1 MPENTGFESDFLGV
15 LADLEDYLPELTL
28 VGGWVPYV
36 YANFIW
42 SNPSAR
48 PIFTSDVDWGVEP
61 AGALPHSKTVF
72 EVLSALKYSERHLEI
87 GKMEPVV
94 LYRNN
99 KTRLDFITSLIGPE
113 GACAGVLGREVA
125 VSRLEYFDF
134 LLKHAAEV
142 KLKRGGREYVLRVPE
157 PSAFVCHKCATFT
170 DRIDRQKMAKDLYY
184 AYFVLRYA
192 PDPDKIAAEIRRY
205 SAEPLYAKA
214 MANLREYFTSGAGRG
229 CAMVAQE
236 NGQDYYIDDLI
247 SDIRARFLKIVEP
260 AP

>member
-1 MPENTGFESDFLGV
+1 MPENMGFESDFFGV

-42 SNPSAR
+42 RNAAAR

-61 AGALPHSKTVF
+61 AGAQPNRRTVF

-99 KTRLDFITSLIGPE
+99 KTRLDFITSLVGPE

-134 LLKHAAEV
+134 LLKHAADV
-142 KLKRGGREYVLRVPE
+142 KLKRGGSEYVLRLPE

-192 PDPDKIAAEIRRY
+192 PDPAKIAAEIRGY

-214 MANLREYFTSGAGRG
+214 MANLREYFSGGAGRG
-229 CAMVAQE
+229 CTMVAQE
-236 NGQDYYIDDLI
+236 NGPDHYIDDLI
-247 SDIRARFLKIVEP
+247 PDIRARFLKIAEP

>member
-1 MPENTGFESDFLGV
+1 MPDKTGFESDFFGV
-15 LADLEDYLPELTL
+15 LADLENYLPELTL

-36 YANFIW
+36 YANFMW
-42 SNPSAR
+42 CNPAAR

-61 AGALPHSKTVF
+61 GGAQPDRRTVF

-87 GKMEPVV
+87 GKMDPVV

-99 KTRLDFITSLIGPE
+99 KTRLDFITSLVGPE

-125 VSRLEYFDF
+125 VSR
-134 LLKHAAEV
+134 
-142 KLKRGGREYVLRVPE
+142 
-157 PSAFVCHKCATFT
+157 
-170 DRIDRQKMAKDLYY
+170 
-184 AYFVLRYA
+184 
-192 PDPDKIAAEIRRY
+192 PDPDKIAAEIRGY

-214 MANLREYFTSGAGRG
+214 MANLRVYFSGETGRG

-236 NGQDYYIDDLI
+236 NGPDHYIDDLI
-247 SDIRARFLKIVEP
+247 PDIRSRFLKIAEP